1 MKTINTAGNFTK
13 AVRTLTASALIAS
26 FVCIPTASSAGM
38 RDRVQQ
44 VRNDVTELK
53 NKVQGKVDDV
63 KDKVEDLNGE
73 GLEQLMET
81 VASMVE
87 YVKNAQAGYKDFVA
101 AQKCAA
107 NSPCGTF
114 RIGLR
119 KMIESF
125 INLPKEMPFMEHVPP
140 AARQL
145 EKIVKLVEFIPL
157 PLLYASE
164 KVLGNVFEDIQ
175 YRLELVKYA
184 ASQMP
189 PLPTMTELNHA
200 SAYSSRNSSVSS
212 RSSSASSSTTFPYCT
227 AVLDTGKP
235 HIELLA
241 KSLEHLGD
249 FLWDLADMME
259 ENKTV
264 VVNAVAGG
272 GTSVKNPVKENTQ
285 RIGFVIKT
293 IRQVVE
299 LKVAATA
306 SICAAQGYKAS

>member
-1 MKTINTAGNFTK
+1 MKTFQPNFNIANVVRSATA
-13 AVRTLTASALIAS
+13 AALIAS
-26 FVCIPTASSAGM
+26 FVFIPANSSAGL

-44 VRNDVTELK
+44 ARSDVTELK
-53 NKVQGKVDDV
+53 NKVQGKLEDV

-87 YVKNAQAGYKDFVA
+87 YVKNAQAGYKDFVG

-107 NSPCGTF
+107 NSPCGGY
-114 RIGLR
+114 RAGLR

-125 INLPKEMPFMEHVPP
+125 INLPKELPFMEHVPP
-140 AARQL
+140 AVRQL

-184 ASQMP
+184 AGQMP
-189 PLPTMTELNHA
+189 RLPTMTELNHA
-200 SAYSSRNSSVSS
+200 SADSS
-212 RSSSASSSTTFPYCT
+212 RSSSTLSRSSSAPSSTTFPYCT